1 LYGRDG
7 SSAEQIF
14 DQRHRPELRP
24 APKKAAGMEGMRP
37 QTVDESKGTMAS
49 DAGVLR
55 LRLLRL
61 MEQAAGR
68 PATLSLYDGYDLSPQ
83 PLDRPHMH

>member
-1 LYGRDG
+1 
-7 SSAEQIF
+7 
-14 DQRHRPELRP
+14 
-24 APKKAAGMEGMRP
+24 MRP
-37 QTVDESKGTMAS
+37 QTVDESKGTMAA

-68 PATLSLYDGYDLSPQ
+68 PATLSLYDGYDGSPQ
-83 PLDRPHMH
+83 PLDRPHKR